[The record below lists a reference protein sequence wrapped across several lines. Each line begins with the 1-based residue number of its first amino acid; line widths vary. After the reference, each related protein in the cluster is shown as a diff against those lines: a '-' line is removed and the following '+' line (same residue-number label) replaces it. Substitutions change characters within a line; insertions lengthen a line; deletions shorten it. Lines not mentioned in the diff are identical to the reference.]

1 MKPITINDLIKHLQE
16 AADKF
21 GGDKEVVFWR
31 LEKPT
36 QDLNLVFLDID
47 RELSYNNKYFNL
59 QLSENRK

>member
-1 MKPITINDLIKHLQE
+1 MKPTTINDLIKHLQE

-21 GGDKEVVFWR
+21 GGNKEVLFWR

-36 QDLNLVFLDID
+36 QDLNLVFWDID

-59 QLSENRK
+59 QLENRK